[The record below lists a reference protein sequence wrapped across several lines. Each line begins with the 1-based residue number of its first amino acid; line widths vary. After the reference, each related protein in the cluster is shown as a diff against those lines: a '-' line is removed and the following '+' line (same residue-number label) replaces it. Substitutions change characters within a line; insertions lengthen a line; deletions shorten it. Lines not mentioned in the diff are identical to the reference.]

1 MVSGRKCCAAVKE
14 SQGQRESRP
23 SRGMSFCFGGRLF
36 VRGHLGA
43 TGAFSAK
50 PGLCELAIVGAFGLG
65 SLTFMS
71 DDLPSICANQL
82 LADLPSVPAK
92 LRQAMDECGWRT
104 VADALNHLPR
114 RYEDRRQFE
123 RFPADPSEAAV
134 TLHVIVDD
142 VRTLRFGSKRRIFE
156 ATLIPGESGGMPGQQ
171 ITARWFNLPFMSKV
185 IAVDQ
190 QLIVHGKVKLSGKRL
205 VIDHPESEVIVSGGE
220 LDADPVSRSVHL
232 RRIVPVYPLKNG
244 LQQRPLREFLFEII
258 TRSDPENTTF
268 PERIPADAWT
278 KVAEN
283 LVERK
288 PAAELFRLAHFPPDM
303 EAMDAARRVLA
314 LGELFLHQVH
324 VVDRK
329 RHHRALDGKRH
340 AGRGALLKTFAD
352 TLPFALTGAQMR
364 AIREIRNDLKS
375 NQPMNRLLQGDV
387 GSGKT
392 AVAMAAAML
401 VVEDGWQVVV
411 MAPTQILAEQHFLN
425 FRKVMEPLGIR
436 LALRTGAGIQNNH
449 DAEQDAQIVI
459 GTHALL
465 FDNDELLRRD
475 SLGLVIVDEQ
485 HKFGVAQRARLKE
498 AGETTSVPDVLVM
511 TATPIPRTLQMT
523 VYGDLDV
530 SIIDELPAGRG
541 KIITG
546 IRVAPK
552 VSELKAFLKEQLALG
567 RQAYFVYPLVE
578 ESESSDAKAATTA
591 HAEWAKRL
599 SKYAVALL
607 TGRMSGEE
615 KDAVMTRFRSGEV
628 DLLVSTTVIE
638 VGVDVPNTSVMVVH
652 DANRFG
658 LAQLHQLRGRIGRGE
673 HKSYCVL
680 LLDKKHREAAERL
693 AILVETR
700 DGFRIAEEDLR
711 QRGPGDALGTA
722 QSGLPDLPASTR
734 AYLGDTRLL
743 VAARGMAEALLG
755 SDPDLSNPMHAGIR
769 EELVHHGDPLGSRF
783 AHIG

>member
-1 MVSGRKCCAAVKE
+1 M
-14 SQGQRESRP
+14 P
-23 SRGMSFCFGGRLF
+23 
-36 VRGHLGA
+36 
-43 TGAFSAK
+43 
-50 PGLCELAIVGAFGLG
+50 
-65 SLTFMS
+65 
-71 DDLPSICANQL
+71 DDLPPIRADQP
-82 LADLPSVPAK
+82 LADLTSVPAK

-114 RYEDRRQFE
+114 RYEDRRRFE
-123 RFPADPSEAAV
+123 RFPADPDERPV

-142 VRTLRFGSKRRIFE
+142 VRSLRFGSNRRIFE
-156 ATLIPGESGGMPGQQ
+156 ATLVPGESGGMPGQQ

-190 QLIVHGKVKLSGKRL
+190 QLIVHGKVKLAGKRL
-205 VIDHPESEVIVSGGE
+205 VIDHPETEVIAGSDE
-220 LDADPVSRSVHL
+220 LEADPVSRSVHL
-232 RRIVPVYPLKNG
+232 RRIVPVYPLSNG
-244 LQQRPLREFLFEII
+244 LQQRPLREFLFEMVIRI
-258 TRSDPENTTF
+258 DPQDSTF

-278 KVAEN
+278 EQAES

-288 PAAELFRLAHFPPDM
+288 PAAELYRAAHFPPDM
-303 EAMDAARRVLA
+303 ETMDAARRVLA
-314 LGELFLHQVH
+314 LGDLFLHQVH

-340 AGRGALLKTFAD
+340 AGRGLLLKTFAES
-352 TLPFALTGAQMR
+352 LPFALTGAQMR
-364 AIREIRNDLKS
+364 TIREIRNDLKAE
-375 NQPMNRLLQGDV
+375 QPMNRLLQGDV

-401 VVEDGWQVVV
+401 VVEDGWQVAL

-449 DAEQDAQIVI
+449 NDDQHAQIVI

-465 FDNDELLRRD
+465 FDNDELLHRD

-530 SIIDELPAGRG
+530 SVINELPAGRG

-552 VSELKAFLKEQLALG
+552 VSEVTAFLKEQLDLG
-567 RQAYFVYPLVE
+567 RQAYFVYPLVD
-578 ESESSDAKAATTA
+578 ESETSDAKAATTA

-599 SKYAVALL
+599 PKYQVALL

-615 KDAVMTRFRSGEV
+615 KDAVMMRFRNGEI

-638 VGVDVPNTSVMVVH
+638 VGVDVANATVMMVH

-658 LAQLHQLRGRIGRGE
+658 LAQLHQLRGRIGRGG

-680 LLDKKHREAAERL
+680 LLDKKHSAAAERL
-693 AILVETR
+693 AILEETR

-743 VAARGMAEALLG
+743 VAARGMAEALLDA
-755 SDPDLSNPMHAGIR
+755 DPDLSNPAHADIR
-769 EELVHHGDPLGSRF
+769 KELIRHGNPLGSRF